1 MENMM
6 PQNGASL
13 FLVFP
18 DGFGLV
24 ILSLN
29 IKRSQRQ
36 RIMRATVFFA
46 AVVRQHGMKCLFFD
60 LNLLISK

>member
-1 MENMM
+1 MQTKLYCLYRLSLEMENTM

-46 AVVRQHGMKCLFFD
+46 AVV
-60 LNLLISK
+60 